1 MAVAIDQPIPP
12 FQAQATSGQSID
24 LASLAG
30 KQVVLYFYPKDNT
43 PGCTTEGQGFAITI
57 RRFSRPTPWSLASR
71 ATA

>member
-30 KQVVLYFYPKDNT
+30 KQS
-43 PGCTTEGQGFAITI
+43 C
-57 RRFSRPTPWSLASR
+57 
-71 ATA
+71 